1 MKLKKPKFWDYN
13 KPNFISH
20 LLNPLAKI
28 FEFKLKF
35 SKKSKNKISGIKS
48 ICVGNIYVGGTGKTS
63 IAIEL
68 KKILDKEKIK
78 NCFIKKEYKDQ
89 IDEQKL
95 LEKFGKTFIN
105 KSRLKALKNAIKE
118 NYDLAIFDD
127 GLQDTSISYDLSFVC
142 FNKKN
147 LIGNGRLIPAGP
159 LRENIKNIKNYNDI
173 FFNGNDENVDSFI
186 DILRNENMNLNIYES
201 KYEIQN
207 FDQIN
212 KEEDYIVFSGIGN
225 HSTFIDTLK
234 KNKIK
239 IIKDIEYPDHYEY
252 SQEDL
257 NKIFEI
263 AKNNNA
269 KILTTEKDYLR
280 LNQKNQDNIN
290 FIKIFLK
297 IDKIDRLRKRL
308 KILYENN

>member
-78 NCFIKKEYKDQ
+78 TCFIKKEYKDQ

-297 IDKIDRLRKRL
+297 IDKIDRLRERL

>member
-78 NCFIKKEYKDQ
+78 TCFIKKEYKDQ

-105 KSRLKALKNAIKE
+105 RSRLKALKNAIKE

-127 GLQDTSISYDLSFVC
+127 GLQDTNISYDLSFVC

-159 LRENIKNIKNYNDI
+159 LRENIKNIKNYDDI

-186 DILRNENMNLNIYES
+186 DILRKENMNLNIYES

-257 NKIFEI
+257 NKILKI

-269 KILTTEKDYLR
+269 KVLTTEKDYLR

-297 IDKIDRLRKRL
+297 IDKIDRLRERL

>member
-78 NCFIKKEYKDQ
+78 TCFIKKEYKDQ

-105 KSRLKALKNAIKE
+105 RSRLKALKNAIKE

-127 GLQDTSISYDLSFVC
+127 GLQDTNISYDLSFVC

-159 LRENIKNIKNYNDI
+159 LRENIKNIKNYDDI
-173 FFNGNDENVDSFI
+173 FLNGNDENVDSFV

-257 NKIFEI
+257 NKILKI

-297 IDKIDRLRKRL
+297 IDKIDKLRKRL

>member
-68 KKILDKEKIK
+68 KKILDDEKIK
-78 NCFIKKEYKDQ
+78 SCFIKKEYEDQ
-89 IDEQKL
+89 RDEQRL

-105 KSRLKALKNAIKE
+105 RSRIKALKNAIKE
-118 NYDLAIFDD
+118 NYDVAIFDD

-159 LRENIKNIKNYNDI
+159 LRENIENIKNYDDI
-173 FFNGNDENVDSFI
+173 FFNGNDENVESFV
-186 DILRNENMNLNIYES
+186 DILRKENMNLNIYES

-212 KEEDYIVFSGIGN
+212 KEENYIVFSGIGN

-239 IIKDIEYPDHYEY
+239 IIKDIEYPDHYDY

-257 NKIFEI
+257 NKILKI

-297 IDKIDRLRKRL
+297 IDKIDKLRERL

>member
-78 NCFIKKEYKDQ
+78 TCFIKKEYKDQ

-105 KSRLKALKNAIKE
+105 RSRLKALKNAIKE

-127 GLQDTSISYDLSFVC
+127 GLQDTNISYDLSFVC

-159 LRENIKNIKNYNDI
+159 LRENIKNIKNYDDI
-173 FFNGNDENVDSFI
+173 FLNGNDENVDSFV

-257 NKIFEI
+257 NKILKI

-269 KILTTEKDYLR
+269 KVLTTEKDYLR

-297 IDKIDRLRKRL
+297 IDKIDRLRERL

>member
-78 NCFIKKEYKDQ
+78 TCFIKKEYKDQ

-159 LRENIKNIKNYNDI
+159 LRENIKNIKNYDDI
-173 FFNGNDENVDSFI
+173 FLNGNDENVDSFVN
-186 DILRNENMNLNIYES
+186 ILRNENMNLNIYES

-212 KEEDYIVFSGIGN
+212 KEKDYIVFSGIGN

-297 IDKIDRLRKRL
+297 IDKIDRLRERL

>member
-78 NCFIKKEYKDQ
+78 TCFIKKEYKDQ

-105 KSRLKALKNAIKE
+105 RSRLKALKNAIKE

-127 GLQDTSISYDLSFVC
+127 GLQDTNISYDLSFVC

-159 LRENIKNIKNYNDI
+159 LRENIKNIKNYDDI
-173 FFNGNDENVDSFI
+173 FLNGNDENVDSFV

-207 FDQIN
+207 FNQIN

-257 NKIFEI
+257 NKIFNI

-280 LNQKNQDNIN
+280 LNQNHQDNIN

-297 IDKIDRLRKRL
+297 IDKIDRLRERL

>member
-78 NCFIKKEYKDQ
+78 TCFIKKEYKDQ

-105 KSRLKALKNAIKE
+105 RSRLKALKNAIKE

-127 GLQDTSISYDLSFVC
+127 GLQDTNISYDLSFVC

-159 LRENIKNIKNYNDI
+159 LRENIKNIKNYDDI
-173 FFNGNDENVDSFI
+173 FLNGNDENVDSFV

-207 FDQIN
+207 FNQIN

-257 NKIFEI
+257 NKILKI

-269 KILTTEKDYLR
+269 KVLTTEKDYLR

-297 IDKIDRLRKRL
+297 IDKIDRLRERL

>member
-1 MKLKKPKFWDYN
+1 MKLKKPKFWDYD

-78 NCFIKKEYKDQ
+78 TCFIKKEYKDQ

-105 KSRLKALKNAIKE
+105 RSRLKALKNAIKE

-127 GLQDTSISYDLSFVC
+127 GLQDTNISYDLSFVC

-159 LRENIKNIKNYNDI
+159 LRENIKNIKNYDDI
-173 FFNGNDENVDSFI
+173 FLNGNDENVDSFV

-257 NKIFEI
+257 NKILKI

-269 KILTTEKDYLR
+269 KVLTTEKDYLR

-297 IDKIDRLRKRL
+297 IDKIDRLRERL

>member
-78 NCFIKKEYKDQ
+78 TCFIKKEYKDQ

-127 GLQDTSISYDLSFVC
+127 GLQDTNISYDLSFVC

-147 LIGNGRLIPAGP
+147 
-159 LRENIKNIKNYNDI
+159 
-173 FFNGNDENVDSFI
+173 
-186 DILRNENMNLNIYES
+186 
-201 KYEIQN
+201 
-207 FDQIN
+207 
-212 KEEDYIVFSGIGN
+212 
-225 HSTFIDTLK
+225 
-234 KNKIK
+234 
-239 IIKDIEYPDHYEY
+239 
-252 SQEDL
+252 
-257 NKIFEI
+257 
-263 AKNNNA
+263 
-269 KILTTEKDYLR
+269 
-280 LNQKNQDNIN
+280 
-290 FIKIFLK
+290 
-297 IDKIDRLRKRL
+297 
-308 KILYENN
+308 

>member
-1 MKLKKPKFWDYN
+1 MKLKKPKFWDYD

-28 FEFKLKF
+28 FEFILKF

-78 NCFIKKEYKDQ
+78 TCFIKKEYKDQ

-105 KSRLKALKNAIKE
+105 RSRLKALKNAIKE

-127 GLQDTSISYDLSFVC
+127 GLQDTNISYDLSFVC

-159 LRENIKNIKNYNDI
+159 LRENIKNIKNYDDI
-173 FFNGNDENVDSFI
+173 FLNGNDENVDSFV

-257 NKIFEI
+257 NKILKI

-269 KILTTEKDYLR
+269 KVLTTEKDYLR

-297 IDKIDRLRKRL
+297 IDKIDRLRERL

>member
-78 NCFIKKEYKDQ
+78 TCFIKKEYKDQ

-105 KSRLKALKNAIKE
+105 RSRLKALKNAIKE

-127 GLQDTSISYDLSFVC
+127 GLQDTNISYDLSFVC

-159 LRENIKNIKNYNDI
+159 LRENIKNIKNYDDI
-173 FFNGNDENVDSFI
+173 FLNGNDENVDSFV

-257 NKIFEI
+257 NKIFNI

-280 LNQKNQDNIN
+280 LNQNNQDNID

-297 IDKIDRLRKRL
+297 IDKIDRLRERL

>member
-48 ICVGNIYVGGTGKTS
+48 ICVGNIYIGGTGKTS

-78 NCFIKKEYKDQ
+78 TCFIKKEYKDQ

-105 KSRLKALKNAIKE
+105 RSRLKALKNAIKE

-159 LRENIKNIKNYNDI
+159 LRENIKNIKNYDDI

-186 DILRNENMNLNIYES
+186 DILRKENMNLNIYES

>member
-78 NCFIKKEYKDQ
+78 TCFIKKEYKDQ

-280 LNQKNQDNIN
+280 LNQNHQDNIN

-297 IDKIDRLRKRL
+297 IDKIDRLRERL